1 MPPKRGKPKA
11 AAATEVIS
19 TSRFN
24 TLKVNER
31 ISIKNFVE
39 KHKLKF
45 ATGRGFYQLTKPE
58 TIQFHKEIVVRRKS
72 DDTMASGDEVKL
84 IHYFEITSGTDMS
97 CILVTLLRRYFHPFY
112 PSKQMNRLSQ
122 RLSSFYTYKQ
132 DLIAV
137 LFVLSVT
144 YCSKTN

>member
-19 TSRFN
+19 TSRFK

-31 ISIKNFVE
+31 TSIKNFVE

-97 CILVTLLRRYFHPFY
+97 CILVTLLRRYFY
-112 PSKQMNRLSQ
+112 PLTKQMNRLSQ
-122 RLSSFYTYKQ
+122 RLSSFCTYKQ

-144 YCSKTN
+144 YCRKTN